1 MILGLEVP
9 RMKLLVFILN
19 QEELL
24 EEVLE
29 AYIEA
34 GINGAT
40 IVDSEGMG
48 HFLAN
53 EVPLFADFKDFMKG
67 NKPHN
72 KTILS
77 IVKDEAAVS
86 GLKCILDD
94 AIGGLDTPGSGI
106 MFTVPVDWV
115 SGFQKAKGSCEE
127 PKP

>member
-1 MILGLEVP
+1 
-9 RMKLLVFILN
+9 MKLLVFILN

-29 AYIEA
+29 AYVEA

-40 IVDSEGMG
+40 IIDSEGMG

-77 IVKDEAAVS
+77 IVADETAVR
-86 GLKCILDD
+86 GLKSILDD
-94 AIGGLDTPGSGI
+94 AIGGLDKPGSGI

-115 SGFQKAKGSCEE
+115 SGFSKADGKRED